1 MSNLSELEQMQLRL
15 TKAECELTELKI
27 AEEKRKVKRDR
38 AWWNCGYSDE
48 FAANFPHIVELERNQ
63 RAWEQIA
70 REEQIA
76 RLQGGPSQIRMEVGG
91 YSGPF
96 GSWKPLG
103 Y

>member
-15 TKAECELTELKI
+15 TKAELEFTELKI
-27 AEEKRKVKRDR
+27 AEEKQKVRRDR

-48 FAANFPHIVELERNQ
+48 FTAHFPHIVELERNQ
-63 RAWEQIA
+63 RAWEQID
-70 REEQIA
+70 RDEKIA

-96 GSWKPLG
+96 GSWRTLG
-103 Y
+103 H